1 MKTKCILTHVQ
12 KKFSKTWHTK
22 QEIRNCGR
30 VANANLIRGAE
41 GPRGSAKTVKSSPA
55 DAFEFFNTGEMLQ
68 EVVRHANKKIT
79 NFMTR
84 FYEVL
89 EHPLKYSYGNILTD
103 LMEIKTLIELLYLR
117 PYKHT
122 MCIPDWNDVETT
134 VFTSFWREINVVCLQ
149 RSSSSTEHFQDKR
162 YIFP

>member
-30 VANANLIRGAE
+30 AANANLIRGAE
-41 GPRGSAKTVKSSPA
+41 GPRGSTKTVKSPA
-55 DAFEFFNTGEMLQ
+55 DAFEFFITGEILQ

-103 LMEIKTLIELLYLR
+103 LMEIKALIELLYLR
-117 PYKHT
+117 PCKHT
-122 MCIPDWNDVETT
+122 MCIPGWNDVETT
-134 VFTSFWREINVVCLQ
+134 VLTSFWRGINTVYLQ
-149 RSSSSTEHFQDKR
+149 RSSSLTEHFQDKR